1 MDGGKT
7 IVITSL
13 PVGLTVL
20 LAAVL
25 ANSVAEL
32 ALILL
37 FSVVNALGVRG
48 GDLYGRWLSWCAFL
62 VSGVLLQRSQIRLP
76 MIIVCMILSVMAAR
90 WLEKAEPRRPSG
102 ANVNSFPL
110 PPELLKLLFGAST
123 LSYGSEVAHPDRQWL
138 STSLHSVLQQVVPLG
153 VPKFDIGGKLPLF
166 STRAFREMTIDE
178 VRGTGL
184 TSKDGSQAEPKVCA
198 VKQSSKSTKDAP
210 PPSIG
215 PIRGFEIEVDFSY
228 VSDENT
234 KIEVEIPMKVPI
246 WGDLTVPVMVAAPEI
261 AGQVRIE
268 FRHDVLELVP
278 GSGDWQKVMALS
290 IMFEPIKEIHIHN
303 IHISLASSFQ
313 LLQYVPI
320 VKRYMKEAV
329 NTGLAPNQRRI
340 MIFDSSFGS
349 LGSTVLSKEDVW
361 NIPGIMEHAKKE
373 AEAAKKGDK
382 LSAGNISPCEPQSPD
397 SSLSESGSKTN
408 TNKYPV
414 LDLSDPHMLEEER
427 KTPVFPSGSP
437 LSASPSS
444 PNLNVL
450 SKEIDPDVPIELQ
463 PGPVRE
469 RDPDE
474 GSYPQLTLE

>member
-1 MDGGKT
+1 MDGSKT
-7 IVITSL
+7 LLITSL

-25 ANSVAEL
+25 ANSVAEF
-32 ALILL
+32 ALVLL
-37 FSVVNALGVRG
+37 FSAVNALGVRG
-48 GDLYGRWLSWCAFL
+48 GEMYGRWLSSCTFL
-62 VSGVLLQRSQIRLP
+62 VSGVLLQRSQVRLP
-76 MIIVCMILSVMAAR
+76 MIVVCMILSVMAAR
-90 WLEKAEPRRPSG
+90 WLEKAEPRRVSG
-102 ANVNSFPL
+102 ANAGFPL
-110 PPELLKLLFGAST
+110 PPELLQLLFGAS
-123 LSYGSEVAHPDRQWL
+123 SFSSGSEVLHPDRQWL
-138 STSLHSVLQQVVPLG
+138 STSLHSILQQVVPLG

-166 STRAFREMTIDE
+166 STRSFREMTIDE

-184 TSKDGSQAEPKVCA
+184 TIKDDAQVEPKVCA
-198 VKQSSKSTKDAP
+198 VKKTSKDAKDSA

-290 IMFEPIKEIHIHN
+290 IMFEPIKEIHIHS

-382 LSAGNISPCEPQSPD
+382 ANAGNISPCEPQSPGSP
-397 SSLSESGSKTN
+397 SSEPVSKPTAN
-408 TNKYPV
+408 NYPV
-414 LDLSDPHMLEEER
+414 LDLSDPHMLEESR

-444 PNLNVL
+444 PNLAVL
-450 SKEIDPDVPIELQ
+450 SKEIDPDVPPELE

-469 RDPDE
+469 REPND
-474 GSYPQLTLE
+474 GSYPKLNF